1 MRISVSVA
9 PMSSM
14 GSAIAAPNKNNVAT
28 TGAPMLFKINHIAWL
43 PDSGLPSQGCRPFS
57 EGLLCSD

>member
-28 TGAPMLFKINHIAWL
+28 MLFKINHIAWL
-43 PDSGLPSQGCRPFS
+43 PHSGLPSQGCRPFS
-57 EGLLCSD
+57 EGLLWSD